1 MAQVYNYPPTG
12 ASSANPS
19 VGLNGLPIPLSS
31 TLVAG
36 KDPTG
41 LETPIAVDSNGDIII
56 SPTGPV
62 TVVQPNGALLHATI
76 DASALPTGAATSANQ
91 TNGAQ
96 QTQIVQ
102 GGNTALVSSSGGLVI
117 SGLSAVGTAPTNN
130 PVSISGVDGGGL
142 KRSLLTDTSGRLEI
156 DTVQSLPLPSGA
168 STAALQTTGN
178 TSLGSIDTKTPALVA
193 GRVPVDGSG
202 VTQPVSG
209 SVTVTQAIG
218 TNLHTVVD
226 ASALPTGAAT
236 SANQTTSN
244 ASLASIDS
252 KLTAPLAVTGPLTDI
267 QLRASAVPVSAAALP
282 LPTGAAT
289 SANQTT
295 SNASLA
301 SIDSK
306 LTAPLAVTGP
316 LTDTQ
321 LRASAVAVSAAALP
335 LPAGAA
341 TSTLQTTGNASLVTI
356 ANNTG
361 NIPTVGQ
368 KISASSLP
376 VVIASD
382 QSAIPVSGTLSV
394 TGVSTAAN
402 QTNGTQKTQV
412 VDGSGNVIGSAL
424 VSGVQRLA
432 VTLAAGGTPGVTAP
446 NYTDVIGAVD
456 TATGFTQQ
464 LQVDSSKNL
473 KVNLQTALPAGTN
486 ALGSVAIAQ
495 GGNTAVVSSGG
506 ALIVAGL
513 AAVGTALINNPIS
526 VSGVDGG
533 GLKRSFLTDASG
545 RLEINA
551 VQSLPAPSGRTPR
564 GFVRNVY
571 SVTPVT
577 TAAYVQ
583 LFASTSGAVTLME
596 IFDSSGQTLK
606 IAFGAAASEV
616 DQFLVIPGGNG
627 PISIAIPAL
636 TRVSIRAVS
645 GNASSGEID
654 INLYG

>member
-1 MAQVYNYPPTG
+1 MAQSYFYPPSGG
-12 ASSANPS
+12 ASAS
-19 VGLNGLPIPLSS
+19 VGLNGSPIPLSS
-31 TLVAG
+31 TLIAG
-36 KDPTG
+36 KGPTG
-41 LETPIAVDSNGDIII
+41 LETPVAVDANGNIVVAP
-56 SPTGPV
+56 SSGPV
-62 TVVQPNGALLHATI
+62 VVVQPTGSLLH
-76 DASALPTGAATSANQ
+76 
-91 TNGAQ
+91 
-96 QTQIVQ
+96 
-102 GGNTALVSSSGGLVI
+102 
-117 SGLSAVGTAPTNN
+117 
-130 PVSISGVDGGGL
+130 
-142 KRSLLTDTSGRLEI
+142 
-156 DTVQSLPLPSGA
+156 
-168 STAALQTTGN
+168 TT
-178 TSLGSIDTKTPALVA
+178 
-193 GRVPVDGSG
+193 
-202 VTQPVSG
+202 
-209 SVTVTQAIG
+209 
-218 TNLHTVVD
+218 VD
-226 ASALPTGAAT
+226 ASALPAGAST

-306 LTAPLAVTGP
+306 LTAPFAVTGP

-368 KISASSLP
+368 KVSASSLP

-402 QTNGTQKTQV
+402 QTNGNQKTQV

-424 VSGVQRLA
+424 VSGIQRLG

-464 LQVDSSKNL
+464 LQVDGSKNLKVNVQSSALPTGASTSATQTSGAQKTQIVDGSGNVVASSLVGGIQRLAVTLAAGSVPGTTAPNYADIIGAIDTATGFTQQLQVDSSKNL
-473 KVNLQTALPAGTN
+473 KVSLQTALPAGTN

-495 GGNTAVVSSGG
+495 GGNTALVSSGG

-513 AAVGTALINNPIS
+513 AAVGTALVNNPIS
-526 VSGVDGG
+526 ISGVDGG

-583 LFASTSGAVTLME
+583 LFASTSGAVALME

-645 GNASSGEID
+645 ASATAGEID